1 MHEFSQQSKLVSDS
15 ILRSPTAARNG
26 FSQLI
31 KGAKVMLHQNVLLT
45 SRITELEQQIEI
57 LTKRK
62 TRKRKRIQH
71 SGTMD
76 YGTAS
81 AQVAAEGSS
90 LSKRAKKQRPLGSD
104 ELAHS
109 ALRHYSKCGGTGHN
123 SRTCQVDEESSS
135 ESDKSTIYIGSLFD
149 SDEDG
154 VE

>member
-1 MHEFSQQSKLVSDS
+1 
-15 ILRSPTAARNG
+15 
-26 FSQLI
+26 
-31 KGAKVMLHQNVLLT
+31 MLHQNVLLT
-45 SRITELEQQIEI
+45 SRITELEQQMDI

-71 SGTMD
+71 GGTME

-90 LSKRAKKQRPLGSD
+90 SSKRAKKQRPLGSD
-104 ELAHS
+104 EPAHL
-109 ALRHYSKCGGTGHN
+109 ALRHCSKCGGTGHN

-135 ESDKSTIYIGSLFD
+135 QSDHSTVYVGSLFD
-149 SDEDG
+149 SDENE